1 MSNKNT
7 LVLAY
12 PNQLWYKDDFQTNW
26 DLNPSTL
33 CLLGAMVEDEVNVV
47 IVDAQFYNMSL
58 TEFVDNILSVQ
69 PAYIGISILSTE
81 YKETLHIAVQALREH
96 LPDAV
101 VIAGGVHA
109 TIEYMDVIAD
119 PGIDF
124 VVRGNGEYVLRD
136 LLRYL
141 DGRQEGMPTVGL
153 VFRDG
158 GSIVAQ
164 DKAVVEDMDSLPMPS
179 YELVRMEDY
188 VMRGSRSGPQR
199 PPEFPFVRMVITRG
213 CPVGCSFCQVEEIS
227 GKRVRSP
234 SATKVIDE
242 LIYLRDRY
250 GIRSYLIDDDN
261 IVIKKAFFK
270 EVLRQSIDQNLGLK
284 FLINA
289 FAIFKLDDEML
300 DLMKRAGCVGIN
312 VAIESGNQRVMNE
325 IVLKPL
331 ELDRVKPLI
340 KQIQDAGMFVISNFI
355 IGFPGETWTEIRETI
370 EFAERSGSD
379 YVKIFVAVPLKGTR
393 MWDIAVDIGAISDG
407 EGGARMDWRF
417 SQITS
422 EEWTAEDISVLRA
435 YEWDRINFASPEKR
449 RKQTELW
456 GISESEMQRIRKQ
469 TRDAVSSAIISTEQ
483 VAARSSGAITP
494 ARKWADPGP
503 NREMIAKRAPLGSAD
518 NSGTTL
524 VSGDEPGSSTPTPVS
539 ITLRPGRAGG
549 AG

>member
-12 PNQLWYKDDFQTNW
+12 PNQRWYKDDFQTNW

-179 YELVRMEDY
+179 YDLVKMEDY

-261 IVIKKAFFK
+261 IVIKKVFFK
-270 EVLRQSIDQNLGLK
+270 EVLRQSIDRNLGLK

-469 TRDAVSSAIISTEQ
+469 TRDAVSSAIIGTEQ
-483 VAARSSGAITP
+483 VAAKSSGAITP